1 MDATLPNYTPSF
13 VPTTQFGQMAQQKRD
28 TLSTIAD
35 IAQKAADVV
44 NVIKAPSGTRIDSLA
59 PPPSSNTPFSSIT
72 NFQFNS
78 LIKNPLFV
86 GAAALALVYFL
97 KK

>member
-1 MDATLPNYTPSF
+1 MDATLQSYTPSF
-13 VPTTQFGQMAQQKRD
+13 VPTTPFGQMAQQKRD

-44 NVIKAPSGTRIDSLA
+44 SVIKAPSGSKIDTLT
-59 PPPSSNTPFSSIT
+59 TPTMNS
-72 NFQFNS
+72 NFQLNS
-78 LIKNPLFV
+78 LIKNPLVV
-86 GAAALALVYFL
+86 GAVALALIYFL

>member
-1 MDATLPNYTPSF
+1 MDATSLPTYTPSF

-28 TLSTIAD
+28 TLDTIAD

-44 NVIKAPSGTRIDSLA
+44 SVIRAPSGSRIDSLA
-59 PPPSSNTPFSSIT
+59 TPQTSMS
-72 NFQFNS
+72 NFQLNS
-78 LIKNPLFV
+78 IFKNPLV
-86 GAAALALVYFL
+86 IGAAAIALVYFL